1 MALGWLGLA
10 VAGCDWLAVL
20 AVETEAPQPLEPGWR
35 RTSTTLHKQ
44 TKNKLARHLDERSAH
59 AQN

>member
-35 RTSTTLHKQ
+35 RTSTSLHKQ
-44 TKNKLARHLDERSAH
+44 TKNKQLGKTLR
-59 AQN
+59 